1 MPDALRIREAN
12 EQDAGAIAAI
22 YAPYVLKTAITFEYT
37 PPDAA
42 EFAGRLRR
50 IADFFPFLAAENSA
64 GLIGY
69 AYASPFHERAAY
81 AWAAETSVYVRMDSR
96 RQGVGRR
103 LYSALEEALR
113 LQGIRNLN
121 ACIASPPE
129 DRDPYLTRD
138 SEAFHKWLGFHPV
151 GIHHQC
157 GYKFGRWYDIVWME
171 KLIGSHESGP
181 PAVQP
186 FSAVNSRLPVLER

>member
-50 IADFFPFLAAENSA
+50 IAGFFPFLAAENSA

-96 RQGVGRR
+96 RQGVG
-103 LYSALEEALR
+103 AA
-113 LQGIRNLN
+113 
-121 ACIASPPE
+121 
-129 DRDPYLTRD
+129 
-138 SEAFHKWLGFHPV
+138 
-151 GIHHQC
+151 
-157 GYKFGRWYDIVWME
+157 
-171 KLIGSHESGP
+171 
-181 PAVQP
+181 AVQRLGGG
-186 FSAVNSRLPVLER
+186 FAASGHSEFECLHRLPSGRPRSLSHAGQRGFPQAAGVSPRRHPSPVRL

>member
-50 IADFFPFLAAENSA
+50 IAGFFPFLAAENSA

-69 AYASPFHERAAY
+69 AYASPFHER
-81 AWAAETSVYVRMDSR
+81 RPMP
-96 RQGVGRR
+96 GRR
-103 LYSALEEALR
+103 KPPCTCVWTAGDRALGGGCTAPWRR
-113 LQGIRNLN
+113 LCGFRAFGI
-121 ACIASPPE
+121 
-129 DRDPYLTRD
+129 
-138 SEAFHKWLGFHPV
+138 
-151 GIHHQC
+151 
-157 GYKFGRWYDIVWME
+157 
-171 KLIGSHESGP
+171 
-181 PAVQP
+181 
-186 FSAVNSRLPVLER
+186 